1 MTRWKKQA
9 ALCLALLILLPL
21 FAVPANADADAPD
34 YSRRDNWAYYDLGKG
49 KAVDVFLICPTVDT
63 TSPANAMEITDKLK
77 DRFLYALDLEK
88 GIYADTGRLFSPYY
102 RQMSI
107 NAYTLSGAER
117 AAAEHL
123 AYQDVSAAFRWYL
136 DHENNGR
143 GLILAGFSQGAQMC
157 LELLKEY
164 FGGDSA
170 RSRALRDQLITVYA
184 IGWRVTEEMTRAYPQ
199 IVPATGE
206 TDLGSVVCFDCEDG
220 TLSDTIIIPAGEKS
234 LSINPLNWK
243 TDASAADKSLN
254 RGAVMGLDAAPI
266 PGLCGGYLGA
276 RGELVVTDV
285 TPADYPPGLDIFPEG
300 AYHLYDYLFFFTN
313 LKENIAKRTAV
324 WRGEEPYRDVAVTA
338 WYAPAVRYV
347 SRAGLMNGTSKT
359 TFLPDGLL
367 KRGELVT
374 ILHRAAGEP
383 VVNYAMSFSDVA
395 ADRWYTEAVRWAA
408 GEKLL
413 SGKDDGSF
421 GVNDVLSRE
430 ETAAILWRFAR
441 YTGMD
446 VSAGEDT
453 NILSYDDVFPMASEN
468 IPAMQWAVGAGVI
481 RGTGVGTLS
490 PAAPLTRAQLAAMLQ
505 RMQPAKKAA

>member
-1 MTRWKKQA
+1 MMQWKKRA
-9 ALCLALLILLPL
+9 ALCLALLLLLPL
-21 FAVPANADADAPD
+21 FAVPARADAPAPD
-34 YSRRDNWAYYDLGKG
+34 YGKRDNWAYYDLGKD
-49 KAVDVFLICPTVDT
+49 KAVDVFLICPTVDV

-77 DRFLYALDLEK
+77 SGFLYALDLEK

-107 NAYTLSGAER
+107 NAYTLSGEER
-117 AAAEHL
+117 AAAEKL
-123 AYQDVSAAFRWYL
+123 AYGDVSAAFRWYL
-136 DHENNGR
+136 EHENNGR

-164 FGGDSA
+164 FGGDGA
-170 RSRALRDQLITVYA
+170 RAKALREQLITVYA
-184 IGWRVTEEMTRAYPQ
+184 IGWRVTEEMTDAYPQ
-199 IVPATGE
+199 IVPARGE

-243 TDASAADKSLN
+243 TDGTVADKSLN
-254 RGAVMGLDAAPI
+254 RGAVMRTDAEPI

-313 LKENIAKRTAV
+313 LKENVAKRAAL
-324 WRGEEPYRDVAVTA
+324 WRGEEPFRDVAVTA

-347 SRAGLMNGTSKT
+347 THAGLMNGTGKT
-359 TFLPDGLL
+359 TFLPAGLL
-367 KRGELVT
+367 TRGELVT

-383 VVNYAMSFSDVA
+383 IVNYAMSFADVA
-395 ADRWYTEAVRWAA
+395 DGQWYTEAVRWAA
-408 GEKLL
+408 AEKLS
-413 SGKDDGSF
+413 SGRDGRF

-430 ETAAILWRFAR
+430 ETAAILWRYAR

-446 VSAGEDT
+446 VSVGEET
-453 NILSYDDVFPMASEN
+453 SLLGYDDAFPIADEN

-490 PAAPLTRAQLAAMLQ
+490 PAAPLNRAQAAAMLQ
-505 RMQPAKKAA
+505 RMQPAPKAA